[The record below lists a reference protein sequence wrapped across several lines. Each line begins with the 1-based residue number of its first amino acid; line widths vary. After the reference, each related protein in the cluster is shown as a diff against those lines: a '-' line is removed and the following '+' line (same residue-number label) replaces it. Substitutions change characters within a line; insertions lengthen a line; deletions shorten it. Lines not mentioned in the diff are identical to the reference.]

1 MGVGRR
7 LWGQGLLGRWRRTKS
22 KNVFIVAFFI
32 FLGGVFVRIAEIE
45 IGFRCGVNITARG
58 CWTSRMRGRW
68 PSGHLERR
76 ESEWGE
82 GKESVCDR
90 ADQQWP
96 IEHNF
101 RHAIIRSRPSSS
113 SLIFTPTDLTS
124 RLGLRASDRFAIPI
138 PSFNVAVIALTSTH
152 CSPAHTQ

>member
-76 ESEWGE
+76 ESVGGK

-90 ADQQWP
+90 ADQRWP
-96 IEHNF
+96 IEHN
-101 RHAIIRSRPSSS
+101 SGTPSSGPA
-113 SLIFTPTDLTS
+113 LIFVPYFYPHRSHLPPRAQGKRPLRHPHSIFQSGCDCLDLYS
-124 RLGLRASDRFAIPI
+124 L
-138 PSFNVAVIALTSTH
+138 
-152 CSPAHTQ
+152 

>member
-96 IEHNF
+96 IEHN
-101 RHAIIRSRPSSS
+101 SGTPSSG
-113 SLIFTPTDLTS
+113 PAPH
-124 RLGLRASDRFAIPI
+124 LRPLFLPPPISPPASGSGQATAS
-138 PSFNVAVIALTSTH
+138 PSPFHLSMWL
-152 CSPAHTQ
+152 